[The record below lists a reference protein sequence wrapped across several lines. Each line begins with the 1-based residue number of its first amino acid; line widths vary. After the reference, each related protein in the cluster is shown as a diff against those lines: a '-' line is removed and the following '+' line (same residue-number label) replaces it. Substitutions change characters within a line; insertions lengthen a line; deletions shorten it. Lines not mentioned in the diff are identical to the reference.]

1 MEVNNEIS
9 HAMNDD
15 QSHKYRWI
23 AFMDRL
29 ADGDI
34 TKHDEIYRRNYLE
47 TLNLLSWWK
56 VRDDAQRMAQIA
68 QQNSR

>member
-1 MEVNNEIS
+1 MA

-34 TKHDEIYRRNYLE
+34 TRHEEVYRCGYIE
-47 TLNLLSWWK
+47 TLNLLSYWK
-56 VRDDAQRMAQIA
+56 IRDDAERMA
-68 QQNSR
+68 NKMK

>member
-1 MEVNNEIS
+1 MEVTEIS
-9 HAMNDD
+9 HAMNDN

-29 ADGDI
+29 SGGDI
-34 TKHDEIYRRNYLE
+34 TKHDDVYARNYIE
-47 TLNLLSWWK
+47 TLNLLSWWRIK
-56 VRDDAQRMAQIA
+56 DEAERSAMRA